1 MPAHSPV
8 VSTSDLCLCISHLSL
23 RVFDLIDD
31 VIYDPLLFSDLPV
44 DFLLSIVKCPLFLL
58 ALDLD
63 CPPDLLSLLV
73 PLLLPEMLHLQLVYH
88 GLPLEAKVCQ
98 LKVFGLA
105 FFVQMD
111 KLAFKLSNQLPFL
124 LQVRL
129 ECTRDMMLSRMS
141 NLVQVYEGNVVLYM
155 LA

>member
-1 MPAHSPV
+1 
-8 VSTSDLCLCISHLSL
+8 
-23 RVFDLIDD
+23 
-31 VIYDPLLFSDLPV
+31 
-44 DFLLSIVKCPLFLL
+44 
-58 ALDLD
+58 
-63 CPPDLLSLLV
+63 
-73 PLLLPEMLHLQLVYH
+73 MLHLQLVYH

-111 KLAFKLSNQLPFL
+111 KLTFKLSNQLPFL
-124 LQVRL
+124 LQVGL
-129 ECTRDMMLSRMS
+129 EGTRDMVLSGMS